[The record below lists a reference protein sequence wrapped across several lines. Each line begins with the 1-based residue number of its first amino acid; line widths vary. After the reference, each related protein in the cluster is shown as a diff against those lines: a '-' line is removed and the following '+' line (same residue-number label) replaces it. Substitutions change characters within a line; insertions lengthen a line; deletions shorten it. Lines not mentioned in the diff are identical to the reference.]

1 MIDSPMAIVAEKC
14 IKPEWKV
21 MHIPPLPLRLFSKAQ
36 YVACARD
43 RDKQ

>member
-14 IKPEWKV
+14 IKPEREV
-21 MHIPPLPLRLFSKAQ
+21 MHIPPLSLHLSSRAQ